1 MRFGKR
7 QASTLGP
14 GVIPPDQVE
23 NPVAINRMI
32 SKQQREDS
40 QRFERKTRVLL
51 LGTGNSGKT
60 TFLKLMQQ
68 LYDDTYADPQE
79 RMVFRPH
86 ILANMNALAWH
97 LLVWKMS
104 RGEFRGMRWAL
115 RHAPRV
121 AAPRCR
127 TKNFGYT

>member
-51 LGTGNSGKT
+51 LGTGEQWENHVSETNAT
-60 TFLKLMQQ
+60 TV
-68 LYDDTYADPQE
+68 
-79 RMVFRPH
+79 R
-86 ILANMNALAWH
+86 
-97 LLVWKMS
+97 
-104 RGEFRGMRWAL
+104 
-115 RHAPRV
+115 
-121 AAPRCR
+121 
-127 TKNFGYT
+127 